1 MEFNLDRFLDAHR
14 QSYDAALREISSGR
28 KLTHWMWFIFP
39 QLKGLGRSE
48 TALYYGIENIAEA
61 EAYLAHEVLGKH
73 LVEISEALLSVEN
86 KSANAVFGYP
96 DDLKLH
102 SSMTLFSQVQ
112 NSNPVFRK
120 VLDNYFNGADD
131 GKTMSLLKQ

>member
-131 GKTMSLLKQ
+131 GKTMSLLKR